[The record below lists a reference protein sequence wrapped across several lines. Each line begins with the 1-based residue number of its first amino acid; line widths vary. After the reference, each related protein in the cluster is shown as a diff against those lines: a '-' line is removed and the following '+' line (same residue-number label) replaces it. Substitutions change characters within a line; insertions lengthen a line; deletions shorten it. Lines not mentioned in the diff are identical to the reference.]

1 MSVIST
7 ATQFITT
14 ILHIGWG
21 YLFIVHLDM
30 GTAGAAIA
38 LNITYGTNCIAQE
51 LYIHVFKKSFFD
63 EFLPPFWQMSSFSW
77 PGAKK
82 FLKLGIPGTLMQCA
96 EWWAFELLAIFAG
109 MMGKH

>member
-1 MSVIST
+1 MSVVST

-38 LNITYGTNCIAQE
+38 LNITYGTNCIA
-51 LYIHVFKKSFFD
+51 
-63 EFLPPFWQMSSFSW
+63 
-77 PGAKK
+77 
-82 FLKLGIPGTLMQCA
+82 
-96 EWWAFELLAIFAG
+96 
-109 MMGKH
+109 